1 MTFSP
6 KIMSTRELR
15 SFKRRG
21 KKSFK
26 KLNLIFGD
34 SLIFF
39 KKEGSVESIYFK
51 FLKKF
56 LKNFLKK
63 KITKYSFLRKKI

>member
-21 KKSFK
+21 QKNFK
-26 KLNLIFGD
+26 NLKIIYGD
-34 SLIFF
+34 TAVYFS
-39 KKEGSVESIYFK
+39 KEGKIEAIYFK

-63 KITKYSFLRKKI
+63 RTTNFSFFKKKI